1 MSTFKSFVR
10 AFAAIACGVMLMQG
24 CIKNDI
30 PYPRIR
36 PQFLSF
42 EVLDELQ
49 PAAIDT
55 INSTIT
61 LYLDETA
68 DPTDVVVKEFFLT
81 PSGAVW
87 NDSVAFLNGIDLSS
101 PVTTTVA
108 LYQTYSWEVTAVQ
121 NIERYFTVENQV
133 GTSTIDAVAH
143 RVIAYVTDRTPLDAV
158 KVTSIKLAGPE
169 AVMEPSLE
177 GTTVDFNGPVTVDV
191 TEHGRTV
198 RWTIYITATE
208 STVTTDRVDAWS
220 QVAWVYGTAEAGKDN
235 GVEYRKAGSEEWIR
249 VPEADVTHNGGS
261 FTACISPLD
270 PLSDYQAR
278 TYSGSDYG
286 EVVDFTTY
294 GTAQLPN
301 SSLDEWWLDGKV
313 WNPWAEGSTSF
324 WDTGNKGASTLGPSN
339 TQPSDDTPTG
349 TGRSACLE
357 TRFVGIGMLG
367 KLAAG
372 NLFAGSYVRTD
383 GTNGILSFGR
393 DFTFRPTRL
402 NCWVKYH
409 SAPISSTTEG
419 FGDLKDRPDTAVV
432 WIALIDSPEPFE
444 IRTNPK
450 NRQLFDPDG
459 PEVVGYGM
467 MQLGR
472 DYLEWEKISV
482 PVNYKSTSRV
492 PKYVLVVA
500 SASKYGDYFTG
511 GNGSILYIDDFS
523 LDYFY

>member
-1 MSTFKSFVR
+1 
-10 AFAAIACGVMLMQG
+10 MQG

-133 GTSTIDAVAH
+133 GTSTIDAVAR

-249 VPEADVTHNGGS
+249 VPEAHVTHNGGS

>member
-1 MSTFKSFVR
+1 MSTFKSFVQ

-81 PSGAVW
+81 PAGAVW

-261 FTACISPLD
+261 FTGCISPLD

-278 TYSGSDYG
+278 TYSGTDYG

-511 GNGSILYIDDFS
+511 GNGSTLYIDDFS